1 MVSETTLWFVFI
13 AVFLVLMVFDLFF
26 VERKGG
32 VISVKKAGAFVLLY
46 ITVAALFGVLIYF
59 SLDAEHATSYFAAY
73 VIELSMSVDNL
84 FVFIV
89 LFSLFA
95 IPAADQHKVLFWG
108 ILGAIFFRAV
118 FIIVGA
124 ELLSRFDFMMYVF
137 GILLLITAFKTV
149 FSKENDGDQK
159 ESFAYK
165 LSKHIRAT
173 DDCSSNKFFTIENGV
188 RVATPLFLCLV
199 VIELSDLMFAFDSI
213 PAALSITTDIFI
225 VYASNIFAVLGL
237 RSMFFVINGALN
249 ALDYLKYG
257 LGIILAFIGVKMLV
271 SAADICE
278 ISVVAS
284 LAVILVVL
292 AITIGASL
300 IHRKHS
306 MRSVDE

>member
-32 VISVKKAGAFVLLY
+32 TISVKKASAFVALY
-46 ITVAALFGVLIYF
+46 VAVAIAFGILIYF
-59 SLDAEHATSYFAAY
+59 SLDADHATSYFAAY

-89 LFSLFA
+89 LFGLFM

-118 FIIVGA
+118 FIFIGA

-137 GILLLITAFKTV
+137 GLLLLYTAFKTV
-149 FSKENDGDQK
+149 FSKEGDDDQK
-159 ESFAYK
+159 NSLAYK

-173 DDCSSNKFFTIENGV
+173 DDCSSNKFFTVENGV
-188 RVATPLFLCLV
+188 RVATPLFLCLI
-199 VIELSDLMFAFDSI
+199 VIELSDIMFAFDSI

-257 LGIILAFIGVKMLV
+257 LGVILAFIGVKMLI
-271 SAADICE
+271 SAADVCE
-278 ISVVAS
+278 ISVLSS
-284 LAVILVVL
+284 LAFILVVL
-292 AITIGASL
+292 TITIVASL
-300 IHRKHS
+300 LHRKHT
-306 MRSVDE
+306 MGSVE

>member
-26 VERKGG
+26 VERRCGT
-32 VISVKKAGAFVLLY
+32 ISVKKASAFVALY
-46 ITVAALFGVLIYF
+46 VAVAIAFGVLIYF
-59 SLDAEHATSYFAAY
+59 SLDADHATSYFAAY

-89 LFSLFA
+89 LFGLFM
-95 IPAADQHKVLFWG
+95 IPASEQHKVLFWG

-118 FIIVGA
+118 FIFIGA

-137 GILLLITAFKTV
+137 GVLLLFTAFKTV
-149 FSKENDGDQK
+149 FSKEGDDDQK
-159 ESFAYK
+159 NSLAYK

-173 DDCSSNKFFTIENGV
+173 DDCSSNKFFTVENGV
-188 RVATPLFLCLV
+188 RVATPLFLCLI

-213 PAALSITTDIFI
+213 PAALSITTDVFI

-237 RSMFFVINGALN
+237 RSMFFVINSALN

-257 LGIILAFIGVKMLV
+257 LGTILAFIGVKMLV
-271 SAADICE
+271 SAADIYE

-284 LAVILVVL
+284 LVFILVVL
-292 AITIGASL
+292 AITIVASL
-300 IHRKHS
+300 LHRRHTAG
-306 MRSVDE
+306 SVE

>member
-1 MVSETTLWFVFI
+1 MISETILWFVFI

-26 VERKGG
+26 VERRCGT
-32 VISVKKAGAFVLLY
+32 ISVKKASAFVALY
-46 ITVAALFGVLIYF
+46 VAVAIVFGVLIYF
-59 SLDAEHATSYFAAY
+59 SLDADHATSYFAAY

-89 LFSLFA
+89 LFGLFM
-95 IPAADQHKVLFWG
+95 IPASEQHKVLFWG

-118 FIIVGA
+118 FIFIGA

-137 GILLLITAFKTV
+137 GVLLLFTAFKTV
-149 FSKENDGDQK
+149 FSKEGDDDQK
-159 ESFAYK
+159 NSLAYK

-173 DDCSSNKFFTIENGV
+173 DDCSSNKFFTVENGA
-188 RVATPLFLCLV
+188 RVATPLFLCLI

-213 PAALSITTDIFI
+213 PAALSITTDVFI

-257 LGIILAFIGVKMLV
+257 LGTILAFIGIKMLV
-271 SAADICE
+271 SAADIYE

-284 LAVILVVL
+284 LVFILVVL
-292 AITIGASL
+292 AITIVASL
-300 IHRKHS
+300 LHRRHTAG
-306 MRSVDE
+306 SVE

>member
-1 MVSETTLWFVFI
+1 MVSETTLWFIFI
-13 AVFLVLMVFDLFF
+13 IIFVALMTFDLFF

-32 VISVKKAGAFVLLY
+32 AISFKKASAFVLLY
-46 ITVAALFGVLIYF
+46 IAVAVLFGLLINF
-59 SLDAEHATSYFAAY
+59 SLDTEHATSYFAAY

-89 LFSLFA
+89 IFGLFM
-95 IPAADQHKVLFWG
+95 IPASEQHKILFWG
-108 ILGAIFFRAV
+108 ILGAIVFRAA
-118 FIIVGA
+118 FIFVGA

-137 GILLLITAFKTV
+137 GVLLLYTAYKTV
-149 FSKENDGDQK
+149 RPKGEDDDQK
-159 ESFAYK
+159 ESLAFK

-173 DDCSSNKFFTIENGV
+173 DDCSSKKFFTVENGV

-199 VIELSDLMFAFDSI
+199 VIEISDLMFAFDSI

-237 RSMFFVINGALN
+237 RSMFFVINGAIS

-257 LGIILAFIGVKMLV
+257 LGVILAFIGVKMLV

-278 ISVVAS
+278 ISVAVS
-284 LAVILVVL
+284 LAFIMVVL
-292 AITIGASL
+292 AVTVVVSL
-300 IHRKHS
+300 LHRKR
-306 MRSVDE
+306 MAGSVGE

>member
-32 VISVKKAGAFVLLY
+32 TISVKKASAFVALY
-46 ITVAALFGVLIYF
+46 VAVAIAFGILIYF
-59 SLDAEHATSYFAAY
+59 SLDADHATSYFAAY

-89 LFSLFA
+89 LFGLFM

-118 FIIVGA
+118 FIFIGA

-137 GILLLITAFKTV
+137 GLLLLYTAFKTV
-149 FSKENDGDQK
+149 FSKEGDDDQK
-159 ESFAYK
+159 NSLAYK

-173 DDCSSNKFFTIENGV
+173 DDCSSNKFFTVENGV
-188 RVATPLFLCLV
+188 RVATPLFLCLI
-199 VIELSDLMFAFDSI
+199 VIELSDIMFAFDSI

-257 LGIILAFIGVKMLV
+257 LGVILAFIGVKMLI
-271 SAADICE
+271 SAADVCE
-278 ISVVAS
+278 ISVLSS
-284 LAVILVVL
+284 LAFILVVL
-292 AITIGASL
+292 AITIVASL
-300 IHRKHS
+300 LHRKHT
-306 MRSVDE
+306 MGSVE